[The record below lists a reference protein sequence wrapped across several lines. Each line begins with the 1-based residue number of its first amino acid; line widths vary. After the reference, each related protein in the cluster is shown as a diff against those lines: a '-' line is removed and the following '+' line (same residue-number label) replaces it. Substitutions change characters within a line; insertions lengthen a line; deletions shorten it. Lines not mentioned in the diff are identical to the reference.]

1 MITSLRCTAIL
12 LLLTLSL
19 AWLDL
24 AVAKGPP
31 IRVEQAIPSE
41 AAQGQQGLPVKIKG
55 KGFGPGSTVRFLV
68 AGTNDDSQIVV
79 PEVVYDPATGD
90 LDTVIDVSETAA
102 ISDYDIEVR
111 LGGRGGKGTD
121 LFRVKS
127 GEVRIV
133 TLDITYEF
141 GALSNDV
148 CVAPDCVVTTITAT
162 APLVCGTNSCEF
174 KSTSVVDETFS
185 LPAGLRD
192 LLFATSWRGTP
203 LDPDG
208 CFGSSD
214 ADEVGTALIDGN
226 IVFLRRYNDDATPW
240 EASVGT
246 WARDILDIEDRT
258 HIFNF
263 VGCGAESCGAFAP
276 GSMEGIYE
284 GGKLTRI
291 DGPGNDRK
299 FLSIPCRCTVSN
311 TPDCPVDVPVPTPE
325 LRITVVDVTP

>member
-1 MITSLRCTAIL
+1 MKHIITAMTLHPSFRIL
-12 LLLTLSL
+12 AGLGIVLSL
-19 AWLDL
+19 CL
-24 AVAKGPP
+24 AGPTAGFACHKGGPHGQETSCDGSPP
-31 IRVEQAIPSE
+31 P
-41 AAQGQQGLPVKIKG
+41 
-55 KGFGPGSTVRFLV
+55 
-68 AGTNDDSQIVV
+68 AG
-79 PEVVYDPATGD
+79 
-90 LDTVIDVSETAA
+90 
-102 ISDYDIEVR
+102 DI
-111 LGGRGGKGTD
+111 
-121 LFRVKS
+121 
-127 GEVRIV
+127 

-185 LPAGLRD
+185 LPAGLRH
-192 LLFATSWRGTP
+192 LLFETKWQRKQD